1 LILEQEKERKLV
13 LQLEGHDDALE
24 GFAASKT
31 PSQ

>member
-13 LQLEGHDDALE
+13 LQPEGHDDALE

-31 PSQ
+31 PNQ